1 MSLNFLILK
10 FLIPN
15 RNIIPVFTPPRV
27 SVKLEGDVV
36 VAGLVRL
43 IICKLATVLML
54 LSLPTNYA
62 LATWHGRG
70 QSLCRWLCNVRRKE
84 RLPQREQGYPV
95 HLRTH

>member
-15 RNIIPVFTPPRV
+15 RNIIPVFTPLRV

-43 IICKLATVLML
+43 IICKLASVNVIVT
-54 LSLPTNYA
+54 TNKLCTCY
-62 LATWHGRG
+62 LAW
-70 QSLCRWLCNVRRKE
+70 E
-84 RLPQREQGYPV
+84 RAKPLQMAV
-95 HLRTH
+95 